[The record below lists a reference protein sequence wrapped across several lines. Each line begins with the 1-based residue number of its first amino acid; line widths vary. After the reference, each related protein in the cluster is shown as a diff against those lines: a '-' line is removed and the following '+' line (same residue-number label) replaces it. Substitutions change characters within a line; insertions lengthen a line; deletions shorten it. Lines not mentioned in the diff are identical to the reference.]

1 MAINKWGNSEAVLFC
16 RTRRYAYI
24 IKLHIKPEASFL
36 CVHYEYIMPQLEIP
50 TTLIYS
56 VRIGTVLDHN

>member
-24 IKLHIKPEASFL
+24 IKLNMKPEASFL
-36 CVHYEYIMPQLEIP
+36 CVHYEYIMPQL
-50 TTLIYS
+50 
-56 VRIGTVLDHN
+56 GN